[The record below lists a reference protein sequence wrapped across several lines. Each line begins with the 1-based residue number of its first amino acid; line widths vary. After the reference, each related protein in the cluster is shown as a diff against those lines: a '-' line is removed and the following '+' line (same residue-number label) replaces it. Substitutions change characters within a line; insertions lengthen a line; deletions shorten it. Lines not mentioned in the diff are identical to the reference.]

1 MNVTLE
7 SSGNLLIA
15 YLFGEIDHHTAVAVR
30 SQIDSAIQ
38 DKLPGHLIL
47 DFKNVTFMDSSGIGL
62 VMGRYRLVHSYQGTV
77 EIKNVTARTKKIME
91 LADLKTAVSEAVTNC
106 IVHGYKD
113 CCGKI
118 YIHTVLLDPPAVR
131 VTVRDKG
138 CGIVDVPQ
146 AMTPLYTTGEGERA
160 GLGFTVMESF
170 CDKLRVTSKPGKGTT
185 VVLEKRIT
193 GKQKW

>member
-1 MNVTLE
+1 MKKTNEFRLTLDARSVNEGFARVAVSAFAAPLDPTLE
-7 SSGNLLIA
+7 
-15 YLFGEIDHHTAVAVR
+15 
-30 SQIDSAIQ
+30 
-38 DKLPGHLIL
+38 
-47 DFKNVTFMDSSGIGL
+47 
-62 VMGRYRLVHSYQGTV
+62 
-77 EIKNVTARTKKIME
+77 E

-138 CGIVDVPQ
+138 CGIADVPQ

-193 GKQKW
+193 GKQKWKLRSGSGKSERTWGWCIPLPIAFAGGALSTTICTSPAVWG